1 MVLFNLCVP
10 RPPCSVTSP
19 WVKLRSPQAPSPSS
33 CPGAAPAFQSLR
45 LGSAL
50 SPPHTPHPGCLGSDA
65 LLSAPLLSIPRRQ
78 REEPLPTL
86 NSAH

>member
-1 MVLFNLCVP
+1 MVLFNLRVP

-50 SPPHTPHPGCLGSDA
+50 SPRTPRTQAVWDLTPSSLPRCCPFPGGRGKSLC
-65 LLSAPLLSIPRRQ
+65 R
-78 REEPLPTL
+78 
-86 NSAH
+86 H